1 MKDAEYMERAIK
13 LAARGLGHTRPN
25 PAVGAVIVKGGK
37 IIGEGWHKKAGGD
50 HAEVAAIKNALRR
63 VISQDL
69 GEIFSD
75 KPSSLDLSDE
85 AVVSIFEHYNPTDY
99 ACIALE
105 KGTNDKQDNG
115 VLSGITTDHSTHEMK
130 IRVDGNRKSE
140 VIDYYYEIINL
151 FAHEKQHVIDYN
163 NKVYGSES
171 RAIKAQIN
179 DSSFSRTRKSFQDA
193 TFEYAKKL
201 GIKL

>member
-1 MKDAEYMERAIK
+1 M
-13 LAARGLGHTRPN
+13 
-25 PAVGAVIVKGGK
+25 
-37 IIGEGWHKKAGGD
+37 
-50 HAEVAAIKNALRR
+50 
-63 VISQDL
+63 SL

-85 AVVSIFEHYNPTDY
+85 AVVSIFEHYNPTEY